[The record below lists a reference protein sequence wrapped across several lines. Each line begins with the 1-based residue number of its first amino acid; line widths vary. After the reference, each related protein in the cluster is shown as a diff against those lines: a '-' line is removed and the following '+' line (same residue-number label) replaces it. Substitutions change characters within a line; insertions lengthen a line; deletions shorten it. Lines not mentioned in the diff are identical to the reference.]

1 MVYIQEPQEEEEDK
15 IDASY
20 LLGVAI
26 GAVGFVVLALIGI
39 LALSWPLTW
48 LWNVAAAPF
57 GAPTLVWYEFAAGWV
72 VMMILI
78 KIMKK
83 IFGG

>member
-1 MVYIQEPQEEEEDK
+1 MVYIQEQQEEKEDEV
-15 IDASY
+15 DASY

-48 LWNVAAAPF
+48 LWNLAAAPF

>member
-1 MVYIQEPQEEEEDK
+1 MVYIQEPQEEKEDE

-48 LWNVAAAPF
+48 LWNLAGAPF
-57 GAPTLVWYEFAAGWV
+57 GAPTLIWDEFAAGWI

-78 KIMKK
+78 KIVKK